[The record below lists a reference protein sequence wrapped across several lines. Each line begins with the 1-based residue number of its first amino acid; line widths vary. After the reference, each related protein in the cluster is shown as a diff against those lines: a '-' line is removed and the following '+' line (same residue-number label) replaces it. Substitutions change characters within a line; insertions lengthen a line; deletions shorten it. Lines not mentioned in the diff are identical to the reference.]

1 MYQIICEELNQKG
14 FGIEYWSL
22 RFASSNLFTKEQAL
36 SEIEKYKKQATFKKC
51 RFKLNKV
58 NVNFKN

>member
-22 RFASSNLFTKEQAL
+22 RFVGSHLCPKDQAL
-36 SEIEKYKKQATFKKC
+36 QEIEDYKKQKTFKKC
-51 RFKLNKV
+51 RFTLNHVKSPY
-58 NVNFKN
+58 

>member
-14 FGIEYWSL
+14 FGVEYWTL
-22 RFASSNLFTKEQAL
+22 RFVGSNLFTKEQAL
-36 SEIEKYKKQATFKKC
+36 QEIENCKKQATFKKC

-58 NVNFKN
+58 NVSR